1 MVTRRT
7 RNHWFDYTAT
17 VIAVAITIALL
28 VGWVLV
34 VVFYTGAIWLLVL
47 GIIGLVGVGVVLGV
61 LAVRLGLTAREVR
74 RQGVFLDAMTH
85 ELKSPLAS
93 LKACA
98 ETLERPDLG
107 PGQQREL
114 IEMMGQDIDRL
125 ANLIDDVLVA
135 GRLADEG
142 FGTTSN
148 EVPLREPVSRA
159 IARVRR
165 RHGVPAESI
174 TAEIDADC
182 RIMGDPPAIDTVLGN
197 LIDNAVKY
205 SDPPVRVRIVGTA
218 LGDEVLL
225 TVSDAGI
232 GIDPRDQRR
241 ILRRFTRGDTD
252 AVRARHGTGLG
263 LTVAAALVRRSR
275 GRLHID
281 SPGVGHGTVISVR
294 WPRAVGSD
302 RGSAL

>member
-1 MVTRRT
+1 MVTRRP
-7 RNHWFDYTAT
+7 RNHWIDYTAT
-17 VIAVAITIALL
+17 AVAVAVTIALL

-34 VVFYTGAIWLLVL
+34 VALYTEAVWLLVL
-47 GIIGLVGVGVVLGV
+47 GILGLVGVGVVLGV

-98 ETLERPDLG
+98 ETLDRPDLK
-107 PGQQREL
+107 PDQHHEL

-125 ANLIDDVLVA
+125 TALIDDVLAA
-135 GRLADEG
+135 GRLADER
-142 FGTTSN
+142 FGTETA
-148 EVPLREPVSRA
+148 EIRLVDPVERA

-165 RHGVPAESI
+165 RHGVPSDAI
-174 TAEIDADC
+174 TAAVEPDC
-182 RIMGDPPAIDTVLGN
+182 RIIGDPPAIGTVLSN
-197 LIDNAVKY
+197 LVDNAVKY

-225 TVSDAGI
+225 TISDDGI
-232 GIDPRDQRR
+232 GIDPRDRRR
-241 ILRRFTRGDTD
+241 ILRRFSRGDTD

-263 LTVAAALVRRSR
+263 LTVAAALIRRSR
-275 GRLHID
+275 GRLIID
-281 SPGVGHGTVISVR
+281 SPGVGHGTTVSIR
-294 WPRAVGSD
+294 WPRAEGSD
-302 RGSAL
+302 RESSL